1 MKICI
6 WCKYGQEEGDRIKE
20 KTLRQTMDARVC
32 PKCGKQGISGTFM
45 EEE

>member
-6 WCKYGQEEGDRIKE
+6 WCKYGEEKANEIKE
-20 KTLRQTMDARVC
+20 KTLRQTMDARTC
-32 PKCGKQGISGTFM
+32 PKCGKTAISGTFM